1 MSTNQDNDLKLDELK
16 NELIQKKLE
25 SEKLKSN
32 KTQKSKQISEESLKK
47 KLISYDLLIN
57 KIKTALDIE
66 QQQKNETNEC
76 FKLTNENVLEVDSSL
91 MTISNHQ
98 EETNLDKKELIHEQ
112 EEEEEEKEAEIETEE
127 DSKSNNRLQEVT
139 DKLLELK
146 IPFSRRKIHYLS
158 DLAIETYFWSLLEK
172 NFPIKLIQEE
182 LINEENEFNINPN
195 LIEYFKSL
203 DENEENKS
211 IELIFKKMLLD
222 LIAELMHDLY
232 LERYEHL
239 KPMFK
244 YFPGLKKNF
253 KKQYFKSHVKGPVS
267 LNETKLVIRQKLTCL
282 LKLNEINNN
291 NNNILNYNQ
300 QVKSKWRLQ
309 KRLDLVDSILDSE
322 MRDQEYEWSNY
333 EMEEYEAKTLITNS
347 IFDLVLK
354 DTIECFQ
361 LNFNKKLNINVY

>member
-1 MSTNQDNDLKLDELK
+1 MEETSFSKTETSLELTEDDENKSYFLIENNKIDLLISSLTTNQDNDLKLDELK

-76 FKLTNENVLEVDSSL
+76 VKLTNENVLEVDSSS

-98 EETNLDKKELIHEQ
+98 EIKETNLDKKELVHEQ
-112 EEEEEEKEAEIETEE
+112 EVEEEEKEEAEIVTEE

-146 IPFSRRKIHYLS
+146 IPYSRRKIHYLS

-172 NFPIKLIQEE
+172 NFPLKLIQEE
-182 LINEENEFNINPN
+182 LINEDNELDINPN

-211 IELIFKKMLLD
+211 CELIFKKMLLD

-244 YFPGLKKNF
+244 YFPGLKK
-253 KKQYFKSHVKGPVS
+253 K
-267 LNETKLVIRQKLTCL
+267 
-282 LKLNEINNN
+282 
-291 NNNILNYNQ
+291 
-300 QVKSKWRLQ
+300 
-309 KRLDLVDSILDSE
+309 
-322 MRDQEYEWSNY
+322 
-333 EMEEYEAKTLITNS
+333 ALIA
-347 IFDLVLK
+347 L
-354 DTIECFQ
+354 
-361 LNFNKKLNINVY
+361 